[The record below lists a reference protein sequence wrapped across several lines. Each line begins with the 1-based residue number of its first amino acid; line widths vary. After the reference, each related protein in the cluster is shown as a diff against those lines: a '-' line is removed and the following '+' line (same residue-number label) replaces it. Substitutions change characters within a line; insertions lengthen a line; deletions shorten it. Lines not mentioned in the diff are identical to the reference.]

1 MKRWRVFLPVLGA
14 ASLLLPLAGCG
25 DTQHQ
30 AVAHVGGTAITAEQ
44 LRAGIEQI
52 RADRRRKGEGEEFPD
67 PGTAGYKHVQDSVLA
82 LLVLHAELEH
92 AADRLGVTVDDGEVD
107 RLIDAG
113 GGAPGES
120 EGGSL
125 GKEARE
131 FARESVRAQLL
142 YQRIY
147 ERVTRGAQDRR
158 VAMSRF
164 VQRLRASARVRYE
177 PGYAPGS

>member
-1 MKRWRVFLPVLGA
+1 MKAWRVSLPALVA
-14 ASLLLPLAGCG
+14 ASLVLPLAGCG
-25 DTQHQ
+25 DTPHQ
-30 AVAHVGGTAITAEQ
+30 AVVHVGDTAITGEQ

-67 PGTAGYKHVQDSVLA
+67 PGTVGYKRVQDSVLA
-82 LLVLHAELEH
+82 LLVFHAELEH
-92 AADRLGVTVDDGEVD
+92 AAGRLGVTVDDGEVD

-113 GGAPGES
+113 GGAPGEG

-125 GKEARE
+125 GKEAQE

-142 YQRIY
+142 YQGIY
-147 ERVTRGAQDRR
+147 QRVTRNAQDRR
-158 VAMSRF
+158 LAMSRF
-164 VQRLRASARVRYE
+164 VARMRDSARVRYE

>member
-1 MKRWRVFLPVLGA
+1 MRALPALVAALLVLPV
-14 ASLLLPLAGCG
+14 AGCG
-25 DTQHQ
+25 ETPHQ
-30 AVAHVGGTAITAEQ
+30 AVAHVGGTPITAVQ
-44 LRAGIEQI
+44 LRAGIEQL

-67 PGTAGYKHVQDSVLA
+67 PGTPAYKRVQDSVIA
-82 LLVLHAELEH
+82 LLVFHAELER
-92 AADRLGVTVDDGEVD
+92 AADRLGVTVDGDEVD
-107 RLIDAG
+107 RVIDAG

-125 GKEARE
+125 GKDARE

-147 ERVTRGAQDRR
+147 ERVTRDARDRR
-158 VAMSRF
+158 LAMSRF
-164 VQRLRASARVRYE
+164 VERMRDSAKVRYE

>member
-1 MKRWRVFLPVLGA
+1 
-14 ASLLLPLAGCG
+14 
-25 DTQHQ
+25 
-30 AVAHVGGTAITAEQ
+30 
-44 LRAGIEQI
+44 
-52 RADRRRKGEGEEFPD
+52 
-67 PGTAGYKHVQDSVLA
+67 VLA

-120 EGGSL
+120 ERGSL

-142 YQRIY
+142 YQGIY
-147 ERVTRGAQDRR
+147 ERVTRDARDRR
-158 VAMSRF
+158 LTMSRF
-164 VQRLRASARVRYE
+164 VERMRNSAQVRYE
-177 PGYAPGS
+177 PGYAPGL

>member
-1 MKRWRVFLPVLGA
+1 MKALPALVA

-30 AVAHVGGTAITAEQ
+30 AVAHVGGTAITGVQ
-44 LRAGIEQI
+44 VRAGIEQI
-52 RADRRRKGEGEEFPD
+52 RADRRRKGEGEAFPD
-67 PGTAGYKHVQDSVLA
+67 PGTAGFKHVQDSVLA

-92 AADRLGVTVDDGEVD
+92 AAARLGVTVDDGEVD
-107 RLIDAG
+107 LMIDAG

-125 GKEARE
+125 GKDARA

-147 ERVTRGAQDRR
+147 ERVTRGARDPQL
-158 VAMSRF
+158 AMSRF
-164 VQRLRASARVRYE
+164 VERMRDSAHIRYE